1 MYAYLKGQLISL
13 KPDHAIIDIG
23 GCGYYVHTPLTLY
36 TKNKTLGEQIFL
48 YTSFL
53 LREDSMRLFG
63 FETEEEKIL
72 FEKLIAISGVGP
84 KIALLILSNK
94 SRLDLSQII
103 AKRDIESLT
112 KIPGIGKKTAERIV
126 IELSDKIKSLTNM
139 PSSLPIELDAIAA
152 LITLGYKEKE
162 AAKSVELALKKI
174 KPDTS
179 LADLISLS
187 LSGSK

>member
-1 MYAYLKGQLISL
+1 MYAYLKGQLITL
-13 KPDHAIIDIG
+13 KPDHVIIDIG
-23 GCGYYVHTPLTLY
+23 GCGYYIHTPLTLY
-36 TKNKTLGEQIFL
+36 TKNKTLGEQILL
-48 YTSFL
+48 YTSFI

-63 FETEEEKIL
+63 FETEEEKLL

-94 SRLDLSQII
+94 DKLNLSDII

-126 IELSDKIKSLTNM
+126 IELSDKITSLNPM
-139 PSSLPIELDAIAA
+139 SSSLPIQLDAIAA

-162 AAKSVELALKKI
+162 AVKSVELAIKKI
-174 KPDTS
+174 KMDSS

-187 LSGSK
+187 LSGSQ